1 MELADVPVDKPPH
14 RRTWAFNLRMAE
26 IVANRNAPGNVDG
39 LSVEVTYA
47 DGHYYLAGYSVV
59 RFVGNDIPPELRES
73 LH

>member
-1 MELADVPVDKPPH
+1 MSRGRLLPSGSFMK
-14 RRTWAFNLRMAE
+14 
-26 IVANRNAPGNVDG
+26 
-39 LSVEVTYA
+39 VEVTYA